1 VVHTMRFKAISE
13 VVDAFRPVESVEP
26 FERSSFEGFIDAC
39 RSILPK
45 YAVNLANLI
54 SDTSPKGL
62 WHPNGFIVFKL
73 VPLTNVGLLRLHI
86 WPAATRVDRPWG
98 PRLHKHGWHLA
109 SLVLAGTYT
118 DIIFSD
124 SFSQHAIAHSRRM
137 ATYDVLLR
145 PNSPDLIRARGEVR
159 YVGEAMRR
167 NIKQGSFNFI
177 PAHVLHD
184 TVIPAG
190 KYVATLAIQSTVIH
204 FESFVA
210 EEDDIDEERS
220 YSRVVLPQDSQDRI
234 LADLLR
240 RVR

>member
-1 VVHTMRFKAISE
+1 MRPKVISE
-13 VVDAFRPVESVEP
+13 VADGFQAVESVEP
-26 FERSSFEGFIDAC
+26 FERSSFEAFLNVC
-39 RSILPK
+39 RFILPK
-45 YAVNLANLI
+45 YALDLPSLI

-73 VPLTNVGLLRLHI
+73 IPLTNIGLLRLHV
-86 WPAATRVDRPWG
+86 WPAAARVDRSWG

-118 DIIFSD
+118 DIIFGD
-124 SFSQHAIAHSRRM
+124 SFSRHAIAHSRRM

-167 NIKQGSFNFI
+167 NIARGDFNAI

-190 KYVATLAIQSTVIH
+190 EYVATLAIQSTVVH

-210 EEDDIDEERS
+210 EEDDILGERS
-220 YSRVVLPQDSQDRI
+220 YSRVVLPQDSRDRI
-234 LADLLR
+234 LSDLLN